1 MGTVF
6 ILFSCDQW
14 FSKDSMRI
22 MGECAYQDIE
32 KLLDFAYADYYGSL
46 DDEEYA
52 VMTKEDFEE
61 DEENFR
67 SKLRDEKQIGQKD
80 CYYVIKEL
88 ELIY

>member
-1 MGTVF
+1 MEVIF

-14 FSKDSMRI
+14 FSKSSMRI
-22 MGECAYQDIE
+22 MGECAYQSIE
-32 KLLDFAYADYYGSL
+32 NLLDFAYADYYGRL

-61 DEENFR
+61 DEKIFR
-67 SKLRDEKQIGQKD
+67 SKLREEKQIGQRD

-88 ELIY
+88 ELI